1 MSEFWLNG
9 IVRKRHRVKRNE
21 ALNGKNEKKKG
32 NDLEGKNSLR
42 SSRRVN
48 LLPSFTRICV
58 SVRIFHGMP
67 DIFNKLVTSRM
78 ERFQKKNSFN
88 REEGAGEWTSAA
100 SKSATV
106 PPDLRDFP
114 FVFLPIFFSKS
125 VVDGG
130 LYLRRLDEFVGHVNL
145 RFTTE
150 SLHRVRFRT
159 VESR

>member
-78 ERFQKKNSFN
+78 ERFQKK
-88 REEGAGEWTSAA
+88 
-100 SKSATV
+100 KQ
-106 PPDLRDFP
+106 LQ
-114 FVFLPIFFSKS
+114 
-125 VVDGG
+125 
-130 LYLRRLDEFVGHVNL
+130 
-145 RFTTE
+145 
-150 SLHRVRFRT
+150 
-159 VESR
+159 